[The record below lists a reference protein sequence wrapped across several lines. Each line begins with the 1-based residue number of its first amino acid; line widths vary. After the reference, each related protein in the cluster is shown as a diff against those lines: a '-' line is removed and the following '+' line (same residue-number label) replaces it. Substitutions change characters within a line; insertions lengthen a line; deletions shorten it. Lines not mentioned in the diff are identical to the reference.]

1 MSEFKFNSVEEAI
14 EDFKLGKMVIVVDD
28 GSTDRSVDVVKQYI
42 DNNGNI
48 KLIMHPD
55 KKNHGLNESL
65 KLAVVKSKGEY
76 IAFCEADDILHP
88 DNIAKKIR
96 LVK

>member
-1 MSEFKFNSVEEAI
+1 
-14 EDFKLGKMVIVVDD
+14 
-28 GSTDRSVDVVKQYI
+28 
-42 DNNGNI
+42 
-48 KLIMHPD
+48 MHPD

-65 KLAVVKSKGEY
+65 KLAIVKSKGEY